1 MRPRPRSTCWTRA
14 SLASCASLAAASL
27 VAGCATVRP
36 QDRATLA
43 DPTMQFE
50 GDPQVAAQERHAI
63 ENREGSY
70 GGSGVSGGGCGCN

>member
-1 MRPRPRSTCWTRA
+1 MRAIRLFLAVIAIASTACVTA
-14 SLASCASLAAASL
+14 C
-27 VAGCATVRP
+27 VTVRP
-36 QDRATLA
+36 QERAMLA

-50 GDPQVAAQERHAI
+50 GDPQASAPLNHAI

>member
-1 MRPRPRSTCWTRA
+1 MNAIIRNGVF
-14 SLASCASLAAASL
+14 LALIAIGSSAC
-27 VAGCATVRP
+27 VMVRP
-36 QDRATLA
+36 QERSVLA

-50 GDPQVAAQERHAI
+50 GDPQAAGPINHAI

>member
-1 MRPRPRSTCWTRA
+1 MTRA
-14 SLASCASLAAASL
+14 LFALLVFALGSGALACS
-27 VAGCATVRP
+27 TVKP
-36 QDRATLA
+36 QERAVLA

-50 GDPQVAAQERHAI
+50 GDPRAAAQERHAL